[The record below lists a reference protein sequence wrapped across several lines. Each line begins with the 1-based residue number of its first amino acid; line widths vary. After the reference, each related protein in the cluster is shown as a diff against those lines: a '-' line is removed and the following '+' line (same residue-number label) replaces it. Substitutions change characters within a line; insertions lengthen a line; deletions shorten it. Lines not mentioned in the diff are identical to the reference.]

1 MNLKRKPSLVQ
12 FLAGASVAAMGAS
25 APLAMAT
32 ILSSSGNSDGRTRR
46 AYSSGIV
53 SLRFSDR

>member
-1 MNLKRKPSLVQ
+1 MVLRS
-12 FLAGASVAAMGAS
+12 ATS

-53 SLRFSDR
+53 SLRFSPT